1 MKHELV
7 QVAIDG
13 PAGSGKTTVG
23 QLVAQRLGITYLSTG
38 RIFRSYAFAL
48 KDIDCKDEEKVNEE
62 MKQFQFEFK
71 DGSFLINGLDVTL
84 EIAKDI
90 HSMNA
95 STISK
100 YPLVRK
106 RYEKDLKQII
116 KTTPL
121 VMDGRDIGTVI
132 LPDSK
137 YKFYL
142 DADVKER
149 TRRRAKD
156 NGIKLEGK
164 EFKKLLED
172 IKARDYQD
180 THRKVSPLKKAKDAK
195 YIDSTKLTKEQVVD
209 LIVETVN
216 KKRNVLTIKEEA
228 VQEEKN
234 SWKKSL

>member
-1 MKHELV
+1 MKQQLI

-23 QLVAQRLGITYLSTG
+23 QLVAQKLGIIYMSTG

-48 KDIDCKDEEKVNEE
+48 KDIDCSNEETVNKE
-62 MKQFQFEFK
+62 MKQFEFLFR
-71 DGSFLINGLDVTL
+71 DGCFLINGIDVTI
-84 EIAKDI
+84 EIMKDV

-100 YPLVRK
+100 YPAVRK
-106 RYEKDLKQII
+106 RYEKDLQEII
-116 KTTPL
+116 KTTSL

-132 LPDSK
+132 LPNTP

-142 DADVKER
+142 DAEVKER
-149 TRRRAKD
+149 TKRRAKD
-156 NGIKLEGK
+156 NGISANSK
-164 EFKKLLED
+164 EFDKLLED

-180 THRKVSPLKKAKDAK
+180 THRKVSPLKRAKDAT
-195 YIDSTKLTKEQVVD
+195 YIDSTNMTKEEVAD

-216 KKRNVLTIKEEA
+216 KKRDALVIH
-228 VQEEKN
+228 
-234 SWKKSL
+234 

>member
-1 MKHELV
+1 MKRELV
-7 QVAIDG
+7 QIAIDG

-23 QLVAQRLGITYLSTG
+23 QLVAAKLGITYMSTG

-48 KDIDCKDEEKVNEE
+48 KDVDCSNEKLVNKEL
-62 MKQFQFEFK
+62 KQFKFEFK
-71 DGSFLINGLDVTL
+71 DNCFLINGIDVTL
-84 EIAKDI
+84 EIRKDI

-100 YPLVRK
+100 YPEVRK
-106 RYEKDLKQII
+106 KYEKDLKEII
-116 KTTPL
+116 KTTAL

-132 LPDSK
+132 LPDSP
-137 YKFYL
+137 YKFFL

-149 TRRRAKD
+149 AKRRAKE
-156 NGIKLEGK
+156 NNIKTDGK
-164 EFKKLLED
+164 EFDKLLEE

-180 THRKVSPLKKAKDAK
+180 THRKVSPLKRTKDAT
-195 YIDSTKLTKEQVVD
+195 YIDSTKMTKEEVAD

-228 VQEEKN
+228 VQEEKDA
-234 SWKKSL
+234 WKKSL

>member
-23 QLVAQRLGITYLSTG
+23 QLVAQRLGIIYMSTG

-48 KDIDCKDEEKVNEE
+48 QDIDCKNEEKVVEE
-62 MKQFQFEFK
+62 MKQFKFQFK
-71 DGSFLINGLDVTL
+71 DGTFFINGLDVTL
-84 EIAKDI
+84 EIMKDV

-100 YPLVRK
+100 YPEVRK
-106 RYEKDLKQII
+106 RYEKDLKEII
-116 KTTPL
+116 KTTSL

-132 LPDSK
+132 LPDSP

-142 DADVKER
+142 DAEVEER

-156 NGIKLEGK
+156 NGIKVGSK

-180 THRKVSPLKKAKDAK
+180 THRKVSPLKKARDAM
-195 YIDSTKLTKEQVVD
+195 YIDSTKMTKEEVVD
-209 LIVETVN
+209 LIVDTVN
-216 KKRNVLTIKEEA
+216 KKRNMFIV
-228 VQEEKN
+228 KN
-234 SWKKSL
+234 TP

>member
-1 MKHELV
+1 MKQELI

-23 QLVAQRLGITYLSTG
+23 QLVAQRLGIIYLSTG

-48 KDIDCKDEEKVNEE
+48 QDIDCKKQDVVVKE
-62 MKQFQFEFK
+62 MKQFKFAFK
-71 DGSFLINGLDVTL
+71 DGSFYINGLNVTVEIMKDV
-84 EIAKDI
+84 

-100 YPLVRK
+100 YPEVRE
-106 RYEKDLKQII
+106 RYEQDLKEII

-132 LPDSK
+132 LPHTP
-137 YKFYL
+137 YKFFL
-142 DADVKER
+142 DAKVEER

-156 NGIKLEGK
+156 NGIKVGTK

-180 THRKVSPLKKAKDAK
+180 THRKVSPLKKARDAM
-195 YIDSTKLTKEQVVD
+195 YIDSTKMTKEEVVD
-209 LIVETVN
+209 LIVNTVN
-216 KKRNVLTIKEEA
+216 KKRDAFVVKKTP
-228 VQEEKN
+228 
-234 SWKKSL
+234 WKK